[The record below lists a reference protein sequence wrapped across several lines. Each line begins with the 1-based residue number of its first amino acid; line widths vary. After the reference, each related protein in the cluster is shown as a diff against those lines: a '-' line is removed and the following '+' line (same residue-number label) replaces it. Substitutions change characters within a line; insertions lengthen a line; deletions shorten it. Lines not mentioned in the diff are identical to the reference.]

1 MLILIYGQI
10 LRVKKK
16 LPVKIKVNVN
26 YLETSSIIENTKV
39 TRSTKRIKTLQP
51 KKEEQPLPKNTIQ
64 KFKKSLTIKTISPL
78 LSLTL
83 TTSTKYT

>member
-1 MLILIYGQI
+1 MLILIYSQI
-10 LRVKKK
+10 LRVKKKK

-51 KKEEQPLPKNTIQ
+51 KKEE
-64 KFKKSLTIKTISPL
+64 
-78 LSLTL
+78 
-83 TTSTKYT
+83 

>member
-39 TRSTKRIKTLQP
+39 TRSTKRIQTLQP
-51 KKEEQPLPKNTIQ
+51 KKEE
-64 KFKKSLTIKTISPL
+64 
-78 LSLTL
+78 
-83 TTSTKYT
+83 